1 MENLFVLAIPAL
13 DGISQPWHWS
23 VSGLALALIVFLLT
37 WMGRKFGISSSFE
50 TMCTVAGAGK
60 RISYFNT
67 DIKDKTWLIF
77 LVIGT
82 IGGGFISSEFL
93 ASPEPV
99 AISSSTIDF
108 LGGVGLSYPDS
119 DASGRGFIPTDLF
132 NWNSW
137 AGIVAVL
144 IGGFLVGF
152 GARYGRGCTSGHA
165 ITGLAHLQLPSLLTV
180 IGFFIGGLITTH
192 LVFPWLLKLLSASTI

>member
-1 MENLFVLAIPAL
+1 MENLFVLAIPIL

-60 RISYFNT
+60 RISYFDT
-67 DIKDKTWLIF
+67 EIKDKTWLIF
-77 LVIGT
+77 LVVGT
-82 IGGGFISSEFL
+82 LGGGFIASEFL

-99 AISSSTIDF
+99 AISSSTINF
-108 LGGVGLSYPDS
+108 LEGVGLSYPDS
-119 DASGRGFIPTDLF
+119 DESGRGFIPTDLF
-132 NWNSW
+132 NWNNW
-137 AGIVAVL
+137 AGIGVVL
-144 IGGFLVGF
+144 LGGFMVGF

-180 IGFFIGGLITTH
+180 IGFFIGGLITTY
-192 LVFPWLLKLLSASTI
+192 LVLPWLLKLLSPTII

>member
-1 MENLFVLAIPAL
+1 MENLFVLAVPVL

-77 LVIGT
+77 LVLGT
-82 IGGGFISSEFL
+82 LGGGFIASEFL

-99 AISSSTIDF
+99 AISSSTINF
-108 LGGVGLSYPDS
+108 LEEVGLSYPDS
-119 DASGRGFIPTDLF
+119 DQSGRGFIPTDLF

-137 AGIVAVL
+137 TGIVVAL
-144 IGGFLVGF
+144 LGGFMVGF

-180 IGFFIGGLITTH
+180 IGFFIGGLMTTY
-192 LVFPWLLKLLSASTI
+192 LVFPWLLKLLTSTTI